1 MFFGLIDPSRV
12 IRVKRKAYELQNV
25 DWINEWDEMCSQT
38 KLLNELQWKNLWE
51 ELNKI
56 LTSGDTSVEAWV
68 KVSNTMQLKKKSRK
82 WKPDLNMNAF
92 ILEFKELNVHGQNKQ
107 LLEKRDKLNDK
118 VVNLMEVYI
127 PMLEQGGPIH
137 IIQSEALDFNG
148 FGQKFLIKCLV
159 NENAYK
165 QWSNLLK
172 LFNTIHG
179 DSQSR
184 LVFLHNVVK
193 TIIFE
198 KREQVTKRA
207 DLRSIAHLPAWNMN
221 MKKIALSIIK

>member
-1 MFFGLIDPSRV
+1 M
-12 IRVKRKAYELQNV
+12 
-25 DWINEWDEMCSQT
+25 
-38 KLLNELQWKNLWE
+38 LNELQWKNLWE

-137 IIQSEALDFNG
+137 II
-148 FGQKFLIKCLV
+148 
-159 NENAYK
+159 
-165 QWSNLLK
+165 
-172 LFNTIHG
+172 
-179 DSQSR
+179 
-184 LVFLHNVVK
+184 
-193 TIIFE
+193 
-198 KREQVTKRA
+198 
-207 DLRSIAHLPAWNMN
+207 
-221 MKKIALSIIK
+221 

>member
-1 MFFGLIDPSRV
+1 MVNKIYNLTLYHYKGQTLTKKILVYNGISDQHVLIFSTLFTAKRNLIENQRRICDKMDIRKNCQAIVAAQNVEMFVGLIDPSRV
-12 IRVKRKAYELQNV
+12 NMVKRKVYQQQNV
-25 DWINEWDEMCSQT
+25 DLINEWDEMCS
-38 KLLNELQWKNLWE
+38 KNKELNELQCKNRLE

-137 IIQSEALDFNG
+137 II
-148 FGQKFLIKCLV
+148 
-159 NENAYK
+159 
-165 QWSNLLK
+165 
-172 LFNTIHG
+172 
-179 DSQSR
+179 
-184 LVFLHNVVK
+184 
-193 TIIFE
+193 
-198 KREQVTKRA
+198 
-207 DLRSIAHLPAWNMN
+207 
-221 MKKIALSIIK
+221 